1 MTVDQLIS
9 TEDAASLLGVKPT
22 TIYTYVSRGHL
33 ESIKKT
39 GSVASWFHRTDV
51 ERFAARRSRR
61 TGTTAAPRFA
71 ETAICEID
79 GHSYHYRGRAPEA
92 LAMEHS
98 FEQVAEFLWTGL
110 IPVNPMWESRQSDI
124 ANVVSRVI
132 LDGDALPLDRL
143 RVAISALA
151 ASDHL
156 RFGRQ
161 PAALVV
167 TARQLMAD
175 MIESLPLLGEPA
187 TENSI
192 AARLWPRLSA
202 VAPTADHV
210 RALDRALIV
219 IADHGVPPSTLA
231 ARIAAGYQA
240 DLYGV
245 VQAGLSIL
253 AGAWH
258 GGRSLSAE
266 DMLEEI
272 EQVGDVE
279 MVVGELYRR
288 GAIPCLGQP
297 RYEQEDPRTRLI
309 VRFVESTLPSHD
321 VIRDFDGIRRIVKER
336 ALPAPSVELA
346 LAAFARAFEF
356 TKGGSEAVFA
366 IGRSAGWIAHAIEVY
381 SQPPPEPP
389 EFSYVGVGSTEDSDV
404 LDATPEDSDDHSLA

>member
-1 MTVDQLIS
+1 MSSDPLIS
-9 TEDAASLLGVKPT
+9 TQAAAALLGVKPT
-22 TIYTYVSRGHL
+22 TVYTYVTRGHL

-39 GSVASWFHRTDV
+39 GSAASWFRQSEI
-51 ERFAARRSRR
+51 ERFAARRRHR
-61 TGTTAAPRFA
+61 GEPTRGTGIA
-71 ETAICEID
+71 ETAITEID
-79 GHSYHYRGRAPEA
+79 GQSYHYRGRRPDA
-92 LAMEHS
+92 LAREYS
-98 FEQVAEFLWTGL
+98 FEQVAEFLWSGSVPTH
-110 IPVNPMWESRQSDI
+110 ISWRPRQLD
-124 ANVVSRVI
+124 VSAAVSKVG

-161 PAALVV
+161 PAALAV

-175 MIESLPLLGEPA
+175 LVEALPLKAEAPTGD
-187 TENSI
+187 SI
-192 AARLWPRLSA
+192 AARLWPRLCPNPASDEQ
-202 VAPTADHV
+202 VE
-210 RALDRALIV
+210 ALDRALII

-240 DLYGV
+240 DLYGA

-258 GGRSLSAE
+258 GGRALSAE

-272 EQVGDVE
+272 EQVGDAE
-279 MVVGELYRR
+279 LVVGELYRK

-297 RYEQEDPRTRLI
+297 RYAGEDPRTSLI
-309 VRFVESTLPSHD
+309 VDILEATVPGHD
-321 VIRDFDGIRRIVKER
+321 VVHAFREIRRIVDER

-346 LAAFARAFEF
+346 LAAFAQAFGF

-381 SQPPPEPP
+381 AQPQPPSP
-389 EFSYVGVGSTEDSDV
+389 EFSYVGVSA
-404 LDATPEDSDDHSLA
+404 DAKPDPLETLSRS

>member
-1 MTVDQLIS
+1 MSPMSLIS
-9 TEDAASLLGVKPT
+9 THDAAALLGVKTT

-33 ESIKKT
+33 EPIKKS
-39 GSVASWFHRTDV
+39 GSVSSWFRRADV

-61 TGTTAAPRFA
+61 AETAGPPGST

-79 GHSYHYRGRAPEA
+79 GRSYRYRGRDPGE
-92 LAMEHS
+92 LAVEYS
-98 FEQVAEFLWTGL
+98 FEQVAEFLWSGVV
-110 IPVNPMWESRQSDI
+110 PVQAHWQPRQSG
-124 ANVVSRVI
+124 VSEAVAHVG
-132 LDGDALPLDRL
+132 LGADALPLDRL
-143 RVAISALA
+143 RVAVSALA

-161 PAALVV
+161 PAALTV

-175 MIESLPLLGEPA
+175 LVESLPLVGRPA
-187 TENSI
+187 ATDSI

-202 VAPTADHV
+202 CDPSPSHIEGLDQ
-210 RALDRALIV
+210 ALVI

-231 ARIAAGYQA
+231 ARIAAGYQS

-258 GGRSLSAE
+258 GGRALSAE
-266 DMLEEI
+266 NMLEEI

-279 MVVGELYRR
+279 MVVGELYRK

-297 RYEQEDPRTRLI
+297 RYSGEDPRTQLI
-309 VRFVESTLPSHD
+309 VDLVESAFPGHKGVRAFSD
-321 VIRDFDGIRRIVKER
+321 IRRIVDER
-336 ALPAPSVELA
+336 ALPAPSVELG
-346 LAAFARAFEF
+346 LAVFARAFEF

-366 IGRSAGWIAHAIEVY
+366 IGRSAGWIAHALEVHA
-381 SQPPPEPP
+381 QPPPPPP
-389 EFSYVGVGSTEDSDV
+389 EFSYVGLTTTET
-404 LDATPEDSDDHSLA
+404 LFPGDA